1 MPARKKPKILQDK
14 DNLAIRAAGMQGLQ
28 PGRAVMFCFD
38 EIAHIADGIR
48 SLQAERDMLRKL
60 VREAYMKGALD
71 QSHRC
76 GLAGRTKDW
85 EVSGFPEKIERP
97 WDG

>member
-1 MPARKKPKILQDK
+1 MPSRKKPKILQDK
-14 DNLAIRAAGMQGLQ
+14 DNLAIRTAGTQAMFK
-28 PGRAVMFCFD
+28 GRAVLFSET
-38 EIAHIADGIR
+38 EIARIADGIR

-60 VREAYMKGALD
+60 VKEAYMKGALD

-76 GLAGRTKDW
+76 GLAGRAKDW